1 MSKSKLKPEDIFFG
15 LQKTN
20 ENKKRG
26 IEERKIEAE
35 KPADQATEPIKA
47 KEGGGVAKQQTPE
60 PAKPSEEATQ
70 ETTVAEKKRR
80 GPAPNPENKDRVAIN
95 VFVSPEVKYS
105 AMAVINETKMQGL
118 KDRYSMTD
126 FVAEAIEEKVKRMR
140 YELGLD

>member
-26 IEERKIEAE
+26 LEEAKPEKEAAVE
-35 KPADQATEPIKA
+35 QETEPTRTEA
-47 KEGGGVAKQQTPE
+47 GGGVEELQTPE
-60 PAKPSEEATQ
+60 PTKLVKEEAR
-70 ETTVAEKKRR
+70 ETAVTEKKKR

-105 AMAVINETKMQGL
+105 AVAVINEIKMQGL
-118 KDRYSMTD
+118 KTRYSMTD
-126 FVAEAIEEKVKRMR
+126 FVAEAIEEKVKRMQ